1 MGSAFIQCQ
10 IIGGDSQF
18 TTVLKAV
25 PERTKDIALEIHQR
39 EALPIFE
46 NCS

>member
-25 PERTKDIALEIHQR
+25 HERTLRLSHQC